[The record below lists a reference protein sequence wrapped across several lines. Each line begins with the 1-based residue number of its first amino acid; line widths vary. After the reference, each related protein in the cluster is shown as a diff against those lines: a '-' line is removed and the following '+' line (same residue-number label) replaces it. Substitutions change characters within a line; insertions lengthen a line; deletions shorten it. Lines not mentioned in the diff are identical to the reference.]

1 MSEQN
6 IEEKTNEKESARR
19 DFMKVSAA
27 AGIGVCALGA
37 PLCAAVQLVTAPIFA
52 ENAAGKF
59 YPIAT
64 LDSLTERPQRFA
76 IIDDKKD
83 AWTTLPDQ
91 RIGTLYVRKVGN
103 DVQAFQADCPHAG
116 CVIQVVKNKEGEYV
130 FSCPCHVAFFDLNG
144 VRQGRSNASPRDMDK
159 LETRIED
166 ERVYVKFEKF
176 AFGIADQ
183 RAT

>member
-1 MSEQN
+1 MSEKTV
-6 IEEKTNEKESARR
+6 EEKTNEKESARR
-19 DFMKVSAA
+19 DFIKVSAA

-52 ENAAGKF
+52 ESAAGKF

-103 DVQAFQADCPHAG
+103 EVQALQALCPHAG
-116 CVIQVVKNKEGEYV
+116 CMVQVIRDSAGEEI
-130 FSCPCHVAFFDLNG
+130 FSCPCHVAFFDLSG
-144 VRQGRSNASPRDMDK
+144 ARQGANNASPRDLDM
-159 LETRIED
+159 LEYKIED
-166 ERVYVKFEKF
+166 GRVFVKFENF
-176 AFGIADQ
+176 AFGIADK
-183 RAT
+183 RTL